1 MPLNKESIEAAIKA
15 RIVEIASETGDDASE
30 LGVDEIIPASGL
42 IDSTGL
48 LELIAWYEKTYQIPL
63 AQEEINIENLGT
75 LARMAEFV
83 LNKKGLL

>member
-15 RIVEIASETGDDASE
+15 RIVEIAAETGDDASE

-48 LELIAWYEKTYQIPL
+48 LELIAWYERTYQIPL

>member
-1 MPLNKESIEAAIKA
+1 MPLNKESIEAEIKA
-15 RIVEIASETGDDASE
+15 RIVEIAAEMGDDASE
-30 LGVDEIIPASGL
+30 LRVDEIIPATGL

-63 AQEEINIENLGT
+63 TQEEINIDNLGT

-83 LNKKGLL
+83 LRKKGLL